1 MRLKLRQALRSIK
14 SFGLTSLA
22 IGLVGCQ
29 QGPPAA
35 PGIEVEMAPL
45 TRAALQIQLPK
56 KADPE
61 WPKILRDENSLT
73 MGESV
78 EAAERAFPRPRN
90 AFEFFEEPPFT
101 GDDYQCFGWQSRSEA
116 FAGVYLRDQLVVGLY
131 SQERVTDET
140 LARVVEEYKNAY
152 LSLPMEEIPAKY
164 GTYYFWEAGPA
175 RLMVGSSLDGSKRRE
190 LVIAIGQ
197 RDAMDALRMS
207 STAIRQDLLD
217 ASSILD
223 RPREPVR

>member
-1 MRLKLRQALRSIK
+1 LRLKLRQAFRSIK
-14 SFGLTSLA
+14 SFGLISLSVA
-22 IGLVGCQ
+22 LAGCQ
-29 QGPPAA
+29 QGPAAA

-45 TRAALQIQLPK
+45 SRVALRVDLPK
-56 KADPE
+56 KSSPE
-61 WPKILRDENSLT
+61 WPRILRDENSLT

-78 EAAERAFPRPRN
+78 EVAERAFPRPRN

-164 GTYYFWEAGPA
+164 GTYYFWESGPV

-190 LVIAIGQ
+190 LVIAVGQ
-197 RDAMDALRMS
+197 REAMDALRMNS
-207 STAIRQDLLD
+207 AAIRQDLLD

>member
-1 MRLKLRQALRSIK
+1 MKLKLRRALRSIK
-14 SFGLTSLA
+14 SFGLISLLA
-22 IGLVGCQ
+22 GLSGCQ
-29 QGPPAA
+29 QGPVAA
-35 PGIEVEMAPL
+35 PGIEVEIAPL
-45 TRAALQIQLPK
+45 SRTAIQIELPRK
-56 KADPE
+56 LDPD
-61 WPKILRDENSLT
+61 WPTILRDENSLT
-73 MGESV
+73 VCQSV
-78 EAAERAFPRPRN
+78 ESAERVFPRPRN

-131 SQERVTDET
+131 SQEQVTDET
-140 LARVVEEYKNAY
+140 LARVVERYKSAY
-152 LSLPMEEIPAKY
+152 INLPMEEIPAKY
-164 GTYYFWEAGPA
+164 GTYYFWEAGLV

-190 LVIAIGQ
+190 LVIGVGH

-223 RPREPVR
+223 RPREPIR